1 MIKAKAKQYM
11 KTVEAEQQSKK
22 CLGKPIGEEKKQ
34 QQQKYH
40 QINTPSK
47 RKCITL
53 EGRSLASWY
62 CLFQELKELRAGKR
76 TLLKPGK
83 FLEA

>member
-1 MIKAKAKQYM
+1 MIRAKTKQYT

-22 CLGKPIGEEKKQ
+22 CLGKPIGEEK
-34 QQQKYH
+34 QQQKHH

-53 EGRSLASWY
+53 EGRGLASWY

-76 TLLKPGK
+76 TFLKPGK
-83 FLEA
+83 FLEE